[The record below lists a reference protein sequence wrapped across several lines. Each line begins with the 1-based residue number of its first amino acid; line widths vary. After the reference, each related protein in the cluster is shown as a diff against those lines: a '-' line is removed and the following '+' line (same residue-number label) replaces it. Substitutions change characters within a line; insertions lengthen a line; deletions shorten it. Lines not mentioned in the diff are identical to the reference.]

1 MMAQKESEDFMK
13 AYARIAKIAM
23 TVMLLAAFFLLSGFR
38 AQTIIHD
45 DGSETQDV
53 LKVSDSA
60 KGQKDL
66 KADAD
71 EFQKRN
77 YTIMDYNN
85 DNGEGFRAMK
95 TITKDGASKS
105 SVDHIVHK
113 THDGLICSTY
123 YIDYNFDEN
132 SIQTLRLGAP
142 MPENGVDLEYIVSF
156 PSGTRVV
163 SNSDKAD
170 DQSSTYLWNLSNSN
184 PTEIKLQATVWHK
197 LFIYIALFLV
207 VLVLIIVLIME
218 HRRKNVISWK
228 RAAHMRKL
236 EMMLLC
242 IPIIILGYM
251 GYEYYVGTHVT
262 AASLDKVAEQQQE
275 ELLENREEDKRLQDA
290 DARKQRSGEMAAARI
305 RSKANDISNE
315 LRNLKVQYRNGSISR
330 SSARSQAQ
338 SLAQQAKDMLSES
351 TNLSQADHDVLEQL
365 IDNVVAEADSIGA
378 SAPSRSSSQETR
390 RSESASESQSTTRSR
405 SDDRSTNTTKSSDS
419 SKSRQSSDNNRD
431 TGKNK

>member
-1 MMAQKESEDFMK
+1 MK

-85 DNGEGFRAMK
+85 DNGEVFRAMK

-170 DQSSTYLWNLSNSN
+170 DQGSTYLWNLSNSN

>member
-1 MMAQKESEDFMK
+1 MK
-13 AYARIAKIAM
+13 AYAKIARIAM

-53 LKVSDSA
+53 LKVTDSS
-60 KGQKDL
+60 KEKDTL
-66 KADAD
+66 KTDAD

-77 YTIMDYNN
+77 FTIMDYSN

-105 SVDHIVHK
+105 SVDHVVHK

-123 YIDYNFDEN
+123 YIDYNFDGD
-132 SIQTLRLGAP
+132 SIKSLRLGAP
-142 MPENGVDLEYIVSF
+142 MPENGVDLEYIISF

-170 DQSSTYLWNLSNSN
+170 DQGSTYLWNLSGSN
-184 PTEIKLQATVWHK
+184 PKEIKLQATVWHK

-207 VLVLIIVLIME
+207 VLILIIVLIME

-228 RAAHMRKL
+228 RAAHLRKI
-236 EMMLLC
+236 EMMLLF
-242 IPIIILGYM
+242 IPLLILGYM
-251 GYEYYVGTHVT
+251 GYEYYIGTHVT

-315 LRNLKVQYRNGSISR
+315 LRSLKVQYRNGSVSR
-330 SSARSQAQ
+330 SDARSQAQ
-338 SLAQQAKDMLSES
+338 SLAQQAKDMLSDS
-351 TNLSQADHDVLEQL
+351 TGLSQADREVLEQL
-365 IDNVVAEADSIGA
+365 IDNVVAEADSIGTA
-378 SAPSRSSSQETR
+378 PAPSRSSSQSSS
-390 RSESASESQSTTRSR
+390 RSSSSSQSTSTN
-405 SDDRSTNTTKSSDS
+405 RSTSSKQSSTKSSQDS
-419 SKSRQSSDNNRD
+419 QSSQRDNNR
-431 TGKNK
+431 TNKQ